1 LTVEERAISVMLTFQ
16 NVPERSLTIVV
27 VVLLTVA
34 RAPQPPTTPGDL
46 IVSIAST
53 AARPSNATRD
63 IPGPARPLAPTAL
76 RPLPLS
82 EVRLGEGFWLD
93 RQHANRDVSVPDGLR
108 QLHDAGNLRNF
119 EIAAGRAEGEVLG
132 PVFADSDVYKWL
144 EAAAWEY
151 AREPD
156 ESLLA
161 DQLRIT
167 ELVAAAQQPDGY
179 LNTVVPVREGRR
191 YGNPQR
197 DHEHYCA
204 GHLIQAAVAQKRA
217 TGRDDLL
224 NVAVGV
230 ADHLVREFGPASAT
244 GSAGNVDGHP
254 VIETALVELYRETGT
269 RAYLDLAAWFVDA
282 RGHRTLERFGGNS
295 TYLSDRVPVREATT
309 VEGHAVRAVYLTTG
323 ATDVAIETSDSGFIS
338 TLAAQYDHMA
348 ATKQYVTGGL
358 GSRWDG
364 EAFGDPYELPSDR
377 AYAETCAA
385 IGAVQ
390 WAWRMLLAT
399 GEASY
404 ADQIERLLFNGF
416 LAGVSLRGGDYF
428 YVNPLQVR
436 HDAHADDERTP
447 KNGRLRWFGCACCP
461 PNIMRTLSSLG
472 GYLAT
477 STADGLQVHQYVPG
491 TLRAATDA
499 GQLEVSVTTDYPWDG
514 RVRIAVQNA
523 PETPVTLSLRI
534 PLWAEDATLDGA
546 KVEAGRYAEVTR
558 TFAAGDELEL
568 MLPMSPRVTRPHP
581 RVDAVRGSIA
591 VERGPLVY
599 AFERADQPEGVVL
612 DDVAVDP
619 ESLAEAEAP
628 ALVPGLVGVS
638 LRARDG
644 AQLTGIPYFAWAN
657 RGADDM
663 RVWLPEA

>member
-1 LTVEERAISVMLTFQ
+1 
-16 NVPERSLTIVV
+16 
-27 VVLLTVA
+27 
-34 RAPQPPTTPGDL
+34 
-46 IVSIAST
+46 VSIASSST
-53 AARPSNATRD
+53 SHPSNGTDDIRGTGDIGATSATGATD
-63 IPGPARPLAPTAL
+63 GVQGPARPRAATVL
-76 RPLPLS
+76 RPLALS
-82 EVRLGEGFWLD
+82 DVQLKDGLWLD
-93 RQHANRDVSVPDGLR
+93 RQRANRDVSLPDGLR

-119 EIAAGRAEGEVLG
+119 EIAAGRAEGDVLG

-151 AREPD
+151 GREPD
-156 ESLLA
+156 DALLA
-161 DQLRIT
+161 EQLRIT

-191 YGNPQR
+191 YGHPER

-224 NVAVGV
+224 DVAIGV
-230 ADHLVREFGPASAT
+230 ADHLVREFGPRSAT
-244 GSAGNVDGHP
+244 GAAGDVDGHP
-254 VIETALVELYRETGT
+254 VIETALAELYRETG
-269 RAYLDLAAWFVDA
+269 RREYLDLAAWFVDA

-295 TYLSDRVPVREATT
+295 TYLSDRVPVRDATT
-309 VEGHAVRAVYLTTG
+309 VEGHAVRAVYLAAG
-323 ATDVAIETSDSGFIS
+323 AADVAIETSDSAL
-338 TLAAQYDHMA
+338 LAALARQYEHMSQ
-348 ATKQYVTGGL
+348 TKQYVTGGL

-390 WAWRMLLAT
+390 WAWRMLLST

-416 LAGVSLRGGDYF
+416 LAGVSLHGGEYF

-477 STADGLQVHQYVPG
+477 STPNGVQLHQYVPG
-491 TLRAATDA
+491 IIRATTDA
-499 GQLEVSVTTDYPWDG
+499 GDVELEVTTRYPWEG
-514 RVRIAVQNA
+514 HVRIAVKSA
-523 PETPVTLSLRI
+523 PAGPITIALRI
-534 PLWAEDATLDGA
+534 PQWAEGASLDGVDAT
-546 KVEAGRYAEVTR
+546 AGDYARVTR
-558 TFAAGDELEL
+558 AFMSGDELEL
-568 MLPMSPRVTRPHP
+568 VLPLAPRLTRPHP
-581 RVDAVRGSIA
+581 RVDAVRGSVA

-599 AFERADQPEGVVL
+599 AFERADQPEDVVL
-612 DDVAVDP
+612 DDVAVDAGSLR
-619 ESLAEAEAP
+619 ESDAP
-628 ALVPGLVGVS
+628 GLVPGLVGVS
-638 LRARDG
+638 LRTHEG
-644 AQLTGIPYFAWAN
+644 ATLTGIPYFAWAN

-663 RVWLPEA
+663 RVWLPEV

>member
-1 LTVEERAISVMLTFQ
+1 
-16 NVPERSLTIVV
+16 VPIASAAASAPTIV
-27 VVLLTVA
+27 A
-34 RAPQPPTTPGDL
+34 GG
-46 IVSIAST
+46 IH
-53 AARPSNATRD
+53 
-63 IPGPARPLAPTAL
+63 GPASPLAPTAL
-76 RPLPLS
+76 RPLALS
-82 EVRLGEGFWLD
+82 DVRLSDGFWLD
-93 RQHANRDVSVPDGLR
+93 RQHANRDVSLPDGLR
-108 QLHDAGNLRNF
+108 QLHEAGNLRNF
-119 EIAAGRAEGEVLG
+119 EIAAGRTDGDVLG

-156 ESLLA
+156 EALLA

-167 ELVAAAQQPDGY
+167 ELVASAQEPDGY

-191 YGNPQR
+191 YGHPER

-204 GHLIQAAVAQKRA
+204 GHLIQAGVAQKRA

-224 NVAVGV
+224 DVAVRV
-230 ADHLVREFGPASAT
+230 ADHLVREFGPRSAT
-244 GSAGNVDGHP
+244 GAGNVDGHP
-254 VIETALVELYRETGT
+254 VIETALVELYRETGK
-269 RAYLDLAAWFVDA
+269 REYLELASWFVDA
-282 RGHRTLERFGGNS
+282 RGHRTLEAFGGNA

-309 VEGHAVRAVYLTTG
+309 VEGHAVRAVYLATG
-323 ATDVAIETSDSGFIS
+323 AADVAIETSDPVLLA
-338 TLAAQYDHMA
+338 TLGTQYDHMA
-348 ATKQYVTGGL
+348 QTKQYVTGGL

-436 HDAHADDERTP
+436 HDAHPDDERNP

-477 STADGLQVHQYVPG
+477 STGNGVQLHQYAPG
-491 TLRAATDA
+491 ALRASTDA
-499 GQLEVSVTTDYPWDG
+499 GDVELSVATDYPWSG
-514 RVRIAVQNA
+514 RVQVTVHTA
-523 PETPVTLSLRI
+523 PAAPVTLGLRV
-534 PLWAEDATLDGA
+534 PLWAEGATLDGA
-546 KVEAGRYAEVTR
+546 DAVSGSYANVTR
-558 TFAAGDELEL
+558 TFAAGDTLEL
-568 MLPMSPRVTRPHP
+568 VLPMTPRITRPHP
-581 RVDAVRGSIA
+581 RADAVRGSVA

-599 AFERADQPEGVVL
+599 AFEHADQPDGVVL
-612 DDVAVDP
+612 DDVIVDAG
-619 ESLAEAEAP
+619 SLAESEGP
-628 ALVPGLVGVS
+628 QLVPGLVGASVHT
-638 LRARDG
+638 RDG
-644 AQLTGIPYFAWAN
+644 RALIGIPYFAWAN
-657 RGADDM
+657 RGGDDM
-663 RVWLPEA
+663 RVWLREA